1 MLTRELLG
9 YDELLYEAL
18 KRRAQRNYR
27 TIRQEIRAILAEALA
42 EDVNALRAERQAK
55 QPDVLKQEGDTL

>member
-18 KRRAQRNYR
+18 KRRARRNYR
-27 TIRQEIRAILAEALA
+27 TIRQEIRAILADALA
-42 EDVNALRAERQAK
+42 QEVDALRAEREAE
-55 QPDVLKQEGDTL
+55 QPEGTKRGANL

>member
-18 KRRAQRNYR
+18 KRRARRNYR
-27 TIRQEIRAILAEALA
+27 TVRQEIRAILAEALA
-42 EDVNALRAERQAK
+42 EEADALRAERAAE
-55 QPDVLKQEGDTL
+55 QPDVPKQGARL